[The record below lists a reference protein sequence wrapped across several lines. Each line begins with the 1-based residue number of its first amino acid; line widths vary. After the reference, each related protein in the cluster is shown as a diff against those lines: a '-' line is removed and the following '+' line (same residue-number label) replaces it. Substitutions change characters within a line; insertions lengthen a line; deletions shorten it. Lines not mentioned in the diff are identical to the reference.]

1 MEIFEKEYQLC
12 GKLSTRELFW
22 MLQEVSTEHCDKLGF
37 GMDLMGPKG
46 LIWVVA
52 RHKLQVERYPQANEL
67 VRIETWPAPARH
79 GLFPRHYEMY
89 GADGQ
94 LLLSASALWTLVD
107 INTRRMIKP
116 ESYGIDVPGILTGR
130 EQGNPKSPE
139 KLPQD
144 RMVEFVVPE
153 SYLDSNGHMNNTRY
167 YSLAEESIGAE
178 IEGKTLC
185 RIATEYAAE
194 ALLGDKLKIS
204 IGKQGESYY
213 VTGETDQS
221 IFKMFLEY
229 K

>member
-1 MEIFEKEYQLC
+1 MEIYKKEFQL
-12 GKLSTRELFW
+12 GERLSTAELFW
-22 MLQEVSTEHCDKLGF
+22 MLQEVSTEHCQIMGF

-52 RHKLQVERYPQANEL
+52 RHKLEVKRYPQSNER

-89 GADGQ
+89 GADGE

-116 ESYGIDVPGILTGR
+116 ESYGIEVPGFLTGR

-144 RMVEFVVPE
+144 RVVEFVVPQE
-153 SYLDSNGHMNNTRY
+153 YLDNNGHMNNTKY
-167 YSLAEESIGAE
+167 YQLSEESIGDA
-178 IEGKTLC
+178 IKGKTLS
-185 RIATEYAAE
+185 RIATEYASE

-204 IGKQGESYY
+204 IGQNGDSYY
-213 VTGETDQS
+213 VTGETDQP